1 MNVPCMMML
10 VYRSQLRKGQK
21 LPSEAVESVQSVQKC
36 GRCTECGRRQLCFL
50 ISPSISF
57 PLYCFVMD
65 LYIINLNRKKIT
77 NFDSQV
83 IASILKRRGV
93 EHRDNRLT
101 DFCRQDIKGI

>member
-1 MNVPCMMML
+1 MWQ
-10 VYRSQLRKGQK
+10 VYRVWQK
-21 LPSEAVESVQSVQKC
+21 TTVFSYKPFYKFSIVLFCYGSVYYKLEQK
-36 GRCTECGRRQLCFL
+36 
-50 ISPSISF
+50 
-57 PLYCFVMD
+57 
-65 LYIINLNRKKIT
+65 KKIT